1 MGKSV
6 KEKPKIKDKF
16 HSDNYIFEEEIL
28 KEESYE
34 NDLDEQFKKE
44 ISNLYMSETSMIIHN
59 KILEYAD
66 TNFYPLCEY
75 LNIDNVE
82 NYINWLLA

>member
-16 HSDNYIFEEEIL
+16 HSDHYSFEEEIL
-28 KEESYE
+28 KDEFYE
-34 NDLDEQFKKE
+34 NDLDEKFKKE
-44 ISNLYMSETSMIIHN
+44 ISNLYMAETSMIIRD
-59 KILEYAD
+59 KILQYTD

-82 NYINWLLA
+82 NYINWLLS

>member
-16 HSDNYIFEEEIL
+16 NSDHYSFEEEIL
-28 KEESYE
+28 KDEFYE
-34 NDLDEQFKKE
+34 NDLDEKFKKE
-44 ISNLYMSETSMIIHN
+44 ISNLYMAETSMIIRH
-59 KILEYAD
+59 KILEYTD

-82 NYINWLLA
+82 NYINWLLS